1 MNLKVLKSKEVKGI
15 LKFLK
20 ETFGV
25 EFSKDYVFFKSN
37 KDKIYIL
44 NRDVVDVDLGSLRVD
59 TLGFYFCNEEKDGFR
74 LSFDGSMMVDAKK
87 NVLKLNDQDRVE
99 WMAGE
104 DIPVETENGY
114 YIIKNNEDFYG
125 CGKVKEGKLL
135 NYVPK
140 SRRVF

>member
-1 MNLKVLKSKEVKGI
+1 MKVLKSKEVKRI
-15 LKFLK
+15 LRFLK
-20 ETFGV
+20 ERFGV
-25 EFSKDYVFFKSN
+25 EFSKDYAFFKSN

-44 NRDVVDVDLGSLRVD
+44 SRDVVEVDLGSLRVD

-74 LSFDGSMMVDAKK
+74 LSFDGSMMVNAKK
-87 NVLKLNDQDRVE
+87 SVLELSDQDRVE

-104 DIPVETENGY
+104 DIPVGESNGY
-114 YIIKNNEDFYG
+114 YIIKNNEDFFG

-140 SRRVF
+140 SRRVY